1 MSNYQTFL
9 LYFSPLF
16 LTGAYYDFNL
26 SENFV
31 LSYIVFI
38 CLLFFL
44 IRYLKSLN
52 WESEEFLTFFFGF
65 FFLIFIFEK
74 RLEENL
80 KKFRPLWDRTV
91 NWLGTDM
98 DFVSSLFVTLIFC
111 ITLSQFT
118 LVLLCEF
125 GITLVIN
132 SFEFNLFVSEKITL
146 WIRVLH
152 PLILILIKVLFAQ
165 IKPSKIAIST
175 TFTLAGQSKKFLF
188 GLTSYNLEKNY
199 IKMLEVSDTTD
210 TMSIVYAGT
219 FLGQDQLIHPCRFIE
234 LAAYDLSCFVL
245 FYYIIF
251 LVFFLCFLVSESHFL
266 VRPNLGVFL
275 GFFLI
280 FFCPA
285 FIIFIGLLFGVDAS
299 GLPGTLG
306 IVFHSTLIGLV
317 SGAYLFQNRP

>member
-1 MSNYQTFL
+1 MTYYQTFL

-16 LTGAYYDFNL
+16 LTGAYYNFNL

-52 WESEEFLTFFFGF
+52 WEPEELFTFFFGF
-65 FFLIFIFEK
+65 IFLKFLFEK

-80 KKFRPLWDRTV
+80 KKFRSLWDRAV

-98 DFVSSLFVTLIFC
+98 DFVSSLFVTLIFF

-125 GITLVIN
+125 AITLVIN
-132 SFEFNLFVSEKITL
+132 SFEFNLFFSNKITL
-146 WIRVLH
+146 WIRVSH
-152 PLILILIKVLFAQ
+152 PLILILIKFLFAQ
-165 IKPSKIAIST
+165 IKPAKTAISR

-199 IKMLEVSDTTD
+199 IKMLEVSDTTE

-234 LAAYDLSCFVL
+234 LAAYDLSCSVL
-245 FYYIIF
+245 FYYILF
-251 LVFFLCFLVSESHFL
+251 LVFFLCFLVFESHVL
-266 VRPNLGVFL
+266 VRPNFGVFL
-275 GFFLI
+275 GFFLT

-299 GLPGTLG
+299 GLPGAWG
-306 IVFHSTLIGLV
+306 IVFHSMLIGLV